1 MWQGMWLTLLSTGTA
16 LAVDGRKSGRVR
28 SSTSGS
34 HETATK
40 RSYAR
45 WSTSGTLSRS
55 RAAQARLT
63 RAIRE
68 RPPYVSAHKS
78 HRPALELL
86 RATVRGSPDMRGAV
100 HQPTALVCWQV
111 RGARRAPMAQ
121 ILRHYRGGA
130 RHAPPV
136 SPVDETGAAPTTRVR
151 LLSTAQ
157 PDHRLHSM
165 RGRRLSGAAV
175 EAAVDGCQVAA
186 SGNLVA
192 ASRGSRR
199 PPSCYR
205 GAAPV
210 AGRPM
215 PEARTAAGRRASWPQ
230 LPGRSAR
237 THCRARRALEPLDQV
252 YKV

>member
-1 MWQGMWLTLLSTGTA
+1 MLVVLVVTCIYFIFATLYVDSIVDIFAKVGGGGGRPPVVILIQLYLKITQG
-16 LAVDGRKSGRVR
+16 

-68 RPPYVSAHKS
+68 RPPYVSAHES

-215 PEARTAAGRRASWPQ
+215 PEARTAASRRAS
-230 LPGRSAR
+230 
-237 THCRARRALEPLDQV
+237 
-252 YKV
+252 